1 MRRRTWLLSVSALT
15 AVGQTAIAQQTP
27 SDLPLAFELD
37 QLETPQSPIPVDS
50 SLDNLGFDSQTGVAN
65 LATMNLELGLTHA
78 LNLQV
83 AMSPLC
89 YQVGNLGSG
98 DTTVRL
104 KWNLWGND
112 GEASAFALM
121 PYVKLP
127 SASAG
132 FGNGLIEGG
141 IVAPLELG
149 GPGDFGLGLLAQI
162 DLVGDDEAEYRP
174 AFLFTGTLSHALLG
188 AADVF
193 VEVEALFP
201 STTID
206 DAAISL
212 NSGLS

>member
-1 MRRRTWLLSVSALT
+1 
-15 AVGQTAIAQQTP
+15 
-27 SDLPLAFELD
+27 
-37 QLETPQSPIPVDS
+37 
-50 SLDNLGFDSQTGVAN
+50 
-65 LATMNLELGLTHA
+65 
-78 LNLQV
+78 
-83 AMSPLC
+83 MSPLC

-104 KWNLWGND
+104 KWSLWGND

-149 GPGDFGLGLLAQI
+149 GPADFGLGLLAQV

-174 AFLFTGTLSHALLG
+174 AFLFTGTVSHELLG
-188 AADVF
+188 AAEVF

-206 DAAISL
+206 DAAIAL
-212 NSGLS
+212 NSGLSYPVGDDLVIDAGARVGLSPAAQDLAVFVGASFHL